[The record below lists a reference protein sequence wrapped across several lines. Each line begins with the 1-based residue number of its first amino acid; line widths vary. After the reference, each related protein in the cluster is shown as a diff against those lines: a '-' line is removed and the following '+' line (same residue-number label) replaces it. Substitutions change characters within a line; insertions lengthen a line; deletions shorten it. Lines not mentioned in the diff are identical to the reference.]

1 MKRAKD
7 KYATNG
13 TSFHG
18 QTFRAT
24 VNEIARVC
32 GEPDEYGDP
41 DDKVQY
47 EWGMETEDGTV
58 FTIYDWKEYRRYSKD
73 ATIEWHI
80 GAHNGFSAQKGLEE
94 LMVALNN

>member
-1 MKRAKD
+1 MKRAED
-7 KYATNG
+7 RYATNG

-32 GEPDEYGDP
+32 GEPTEYGDP
-41 DDKVQY
+41 GDKVQY
-47 EWGMETEDGTV
+47 EWDMETEDGTV
-58 FTIYDWKEYRRYSKD
+58 FTIYDWKEYRHYSKD

-80 GAHNGFSAQKGLEE
+80 GAHSGAQAHAGLVE
-94 LMVALNN
+94 LMKALDS